1 MAQYRR
7 AAQSRGYKPRQVDQG
22 NIQRMREESDRTAR
36 NMRERAEMEVSDRR
50 RSLAQQK
57 EDQAATRRMEEKN
70 YQISTE
76 NSRREIEGLRLKAQQ
91 ESRQASLDIEASNTI
106 FQSIA
111 KFSATAMDAA
121 FEIEKQKPA
130 QTYDDDVNNAREND

>member
-57 EDQAATRRMEEKN
+57 EDQERFTWL
-70 YQISTE
+70 
-76 NSRREIEGLRLKAQQ
+76 GLG
-91 ESRQASLDIEASNTI
+91 
-106 FQSIA
+106 
-111 KFSATAMDAA
+111 
-121 FEIEKQKPA
+121 
-130 QTYDDDVNNAREND
+130 

>member
-50 RSLAQQK
+50 RSLAQTK

-70 YQISTE
+70 YQISSE

-91 ESRQASLDIEASNTI
+91 ESRQAAIDIEASNTI

-111 KFSATAMDAA
+111 KFSSTAMDVSA
-121 FEIEKQKPA
+121 KLQKE
-130 QTYDDDVNNAREND
+130 QTAKIMTRL

>member
-22 NIQRMREESDRTAR
+22 NIQRMREESDRTAPTCANVQR
-36 NMRERAEMEVSDRR
+36 WRFPIAGDL
-50 RSLAQQK
+50 LAQQK

-70 YQISTE
+70 YQISTD

-91 ESRQASLDIEASNTI
+91 ESKQAAIDIEASNAI

-111 KFSATAMDAA
+111 KFSQQQWMFLLNYRRSRHLKILAMM
-121 FEIEKQKPA
+121 
-130 QTYDDDVNNAREND
+130 